1 MLSFASDYTE
11 GAHPKLLERLAERN
25 LVPLQG
31 YGADPD
37 TEAAKRKICAA
48 CGRDDLQIQFLTGGT
63 QTNLI
68 AISCLLRSYEAVV
81 CAASGHISVHEAGA
95 IEYSGHKVIALPHG
109 EGKLAA
115 GTLAQYMET
124 FLGDETN
131 EHMARPGMVYIS
143 QPTEFGTLYSKAE
156 LTALHDTCVKYGLP
170 LYIDGARLGY
180 GLMSP
185 ACDLTLRELTELC
198 ELFYIG
204 GTKVGALCG
213 EALVFTRGNMPKHF
227 LSIIKQQGALLA
239 KMRVVS
245 QQFDALFTDGLYW
258 EISRH
263 AVELALRM
271 KAMFLAKGYPL
282 YMDSPTNQQFFVM
295 SRAQLERL
303 QKDVAFSVWEWTDA
317 DRAAVR
323 FCTSWATTEEQ
334 LAALEKLL

>member
-1 MLSFASDYTE
+1 MLYFMSDYTE
-11 GAHPKLLERLAERN
+11 GAHPKILERLAETN
-25 LVPLQG
+25 LVSMPG
-31 YGADPD
+31 YGDDPLCQSAR
-37 TEAAKRKICAA
+37 EKIAAA

-81 CAASGHISVHEAGA
+81 CAATGHISVHEAGA
-95 IEYSGHKVIALPHG
+95 IEYSGHKVIALPHS
-109 EGKLAA
+109 EGKLEAA
-115 GTLAQYMET
+115 TLTRYMET

-131 EHMARPGMVYIS
+131 EHMPRPGMVYIS

-156 LTALHDTCVKYGLP
+156 LTALHEASRKYELP

-185 ACDLTLRELTELC
+185 AADMTLPELTELC

-213 EALVFTRGNMPKHF
+213 EALVFTKGNMPKHF

-258 EISRH
+258 DISRH
-263 AVELALRM
+263 AVDLAMRL
-271 KAMFLAKGYPL
+271 KQMFLDKGYAL

-295 SRAQLERL
+295 TRAQIERL
-303 QKDVAFSVWEWTDA
+303 QKDVAFSIWEWLDD

-323 FCTSWATTEEQ
+323 FVTSWSTSEES
-334 LAALEKLL
+334 LAALEQLL

>member
-11 GAHPKLLERLAERN
+11 GAHPKILEHFAARN
-25 LVPLQG
+25 LVTLQG
-31 YGADPD
+31 YGFDPD

-81 CAASGHISVHEAGA
+81 CAATGHISVHEAGA
-95 IEYSGHKVIALPHG
+95 IEYSGHKVIALPHS
-109 EGKLAA
+109 EGKLEAA
-115 GTLAQYMET
+115 TLTRYMET

-131 EHMARPGMVYIS
+131 EHMPRPGMVYIS

-156 LTALHDTCVKYGLP
+156 LAALHEASRKYELP

-185 ACDLTLRELTELC
+185 AADMTLPELTELC

-213 EALVFTRGNMPKHF
+213 EALVFTKGNMPKHF

-258 EISRH
+258 DISRH
-263 AVELALRM
+263 AVDLAMRL
-271 KAMFLAKGYPL
+271 KQMFLDKGYAL

-295 SRAQLERL
+295 TRAQIERL
-303 QKDVAFSVWEWTDA
+303 QKDVAFSIWEWLDD

-323 FCTSWATTEEQ
+323 FVTSWSTSEES
-334 LAALEKLL
+334 LAALEQLL

>member
-213 EALVFTRGNMPKHF
+213 MLPWSSH
-227 LSIIKQQGALLA
+227 GATC
-239 KMRVVS
+239 RS
-245 QQFDALFTDGLYW
+245 TSCRSSS
-258 EISRH
+258 SR
-263 AVELALRM
+263 APCLPRCAWS
-271 KAMFLAKGYPL
+271 ASSSTPS
-282 YMDSPTNQQFFVM
+282 SPTACTGR
-295 SRAQLERL
+295 S
-303 QKDVAFSVWEWTDA
+303 
-317 DRAAVR
+317 AAMR
-323 FCTSWATTEEQ
+323 WSLPCG
-334 LAALEKLL
+334 

>member
-11 GAHPKLLERLAERN
+11 GAHPKILERFAERN
-25 LVPLQG
+25 LVTLQG

-37 TEAAKRKICAA
+37 TAQAMRKIRAA

-68 AISCLLRSYEAVV
+68 AISCLLRSFEAVV
-81 CAASGHISVHEAGA
+81 CAATGHISVHEAGA
-95 IEYSGHKVIALPHG
+95 IEHSGHKVLALSHT
-109 EGKLAA
+109 EGRLAA
-115 GTLAQYMET
+115 ETLASYMET
-124 FLGDETN
+124 FLADETN

-227 LSIIKQQGALLA
+227 LSIVKQQGALLA

-245 QQFDALFTDGLYW
+245 QQFDALFTAGLYW

-263 AVELALRM
+263 AVDLAMRL
-271 KAMFLAKGYPL
+271 KQMFLDKGYAL

-303 QKDVAFSVWEWTDA
+303 QKDVAFSIWEWPDA
-317 DRAAVR
+317 DHAAVR
-323 FCTSWATTEEQ
+323 FCTSWSTTEEQ